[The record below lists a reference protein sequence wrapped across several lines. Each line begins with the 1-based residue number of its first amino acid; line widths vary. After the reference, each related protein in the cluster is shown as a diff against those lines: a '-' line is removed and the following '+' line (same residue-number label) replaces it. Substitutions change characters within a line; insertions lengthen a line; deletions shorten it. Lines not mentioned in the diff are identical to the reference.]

1 MCRTSSVGL
10 LQFIFAFSR
19 ALNASIGR
27 LTLIGVIGGS
37 LLGPVGARGQS
48 VSGNVEP
55 RDHQHDNRSHF
66 RNELPKTVQANHP
79 AILPVVAAIRAISQ
93 DPREQLM
100 MVNDVTH
107 LLVDYDEDERV
118 YGKVEFHATLDEMIA
133 RRREAGWVYLRDDC
147 DGRAIFAA
155 HLLAG
160 LGIPWHLQASYWKR
174 HAWITAT
181 VGGVDY
187 DLLDLRHDAPECREL
202 SYQLVGHWFT
212 RASRFPPYFN
222 WRQAWVER
230 THSDLQIG
238 VRLGLLELDSTPGRL
253 HERFAVDWTRQYPEG
268 TVSPFD
274 PRTLT
279 ASYAVFPYGE
289 PLHFGA
295 LAALDAPKSDSGDRG
310 PSRAPLAQSSAPAD
324 GREVGLGP

>member
-1 MCRTSSVGL
+1 MCRTSSVG
-10 LQFIFAFSR
+10 FIQSLFAFLR
-19 ALNASIGR
+19 ASKSSIGR
-27 LTLIGVIGGS
+27 FALIGVCAGS
-37 LLGPVGARGQS
+37 LLGSIRAQAQPVPLSCEA
-48 VSGNVEP
+48 
-55 RDHQHDNRSHF
+55 RDHQHDNRTHF
-66 RNELPKTVQANHP
+66 RHELPKTVRADHP

-118 YGKVEFHATLDEMIA
+118 YGKIEFHATLDEMIA

-155 HLLAG
+155 HLLAA

-181 VGGVDY
+181 VGGVEY

-202 SYQLVGHWFT
+202 SYQLVGRWFT

-238 VRLGLLELDSTPGRL
+238 VRLGLLELDSTPGQL
-253 HERFAVDWTRQYPEG
+253 HERFAVDWTRLCPEG
-268 TVSPFD
+268 TISPFD
-274 PRTLT
+274 GRTLT
-279 ASYAVFPYGE
+279 AAYAVFPYGE
-289 PLHFGA
+289 PLHVEA
-295 LAALDAPKSDSGDRG
+295 LAALDAPKSDPADRG
-310 PSRAPLAQSSAPAD
+310 PSRAPLAQSSAP
-324 GREVGLGP
+324 